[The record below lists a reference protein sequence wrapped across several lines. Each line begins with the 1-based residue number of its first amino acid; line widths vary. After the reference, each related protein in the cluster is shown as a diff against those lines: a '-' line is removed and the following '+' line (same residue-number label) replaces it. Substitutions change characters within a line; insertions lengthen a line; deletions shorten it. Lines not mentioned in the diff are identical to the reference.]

1 MHDNK
6 EQQRLALVNL
16 ICRDVSGPE
25 SHYLLRLRIEGA
37 IVCVEQIA
45 VGVRLHGNR
54 VHFPRTVKTVMAGVG
69 YIMHF

>member
-1 MHDNK
+1 MHDQK
-6 EQQRLALVNL
+6 EQRLALVNL

-25 SHYLLRLRIEGA
+25 SHYLLRWRSEGT

-54 VHFPRTVKTVMAGVG
+54 FHVLCVAIIVTARVG
-69 YIMHF
+69 